1 MQNISAFWRE
11 ITLLESIQGVLG
23 WDEQVMLPQ
32 KGAAWRGSQS
42 ALLARLVHD
51 RLTDQTIWNAL
62 QNVDSCE
69 LPATKSASLLEIKRR
84 VGRARR
90 IPGLL
95 VEELAKAT
103 SHGVHVWQEARG
115 KNDFEQFLPAL
126 DAIIRLKRE
135 EAACVGFEQSPYDA
149 LLDEYEPGCRS
160 SEIDG
165 IFNQL
170 EPALSAL
177 IAEAQT
183 RPQAEILAGDYPK
196 KAQKTLGMMV
206 AKAIGFDE
214 KAGRLDTSAHP
225 FCSGHGPGDC
235 RITTRYDETDFTQSF
250 YGILHETGH
259 ALYEQGL
266 PTEHAGEA
274 WCVATSLGMHE
285 SQSRFWENMVGRS
298 AAFWEWCW
306 PMARQVFGN
315 SLPDRES
322 LVRRINRIGPSLIRV
337 EADETCYNLHILL
350 RYRLEKAMI
359 EGSLE
364 PKDLPDA
371 WNEAFKK
378 AFGISVPSDQK
389 GCLQDVH
396 WGTGGIGYFPT
407 YTLGNLIAAQLW
419 EAMDRGMGGIGKG
432 ISKGE
437 FTPILAWLRDKIH
450 RRGRLNT
457 ALEITKQ
464 ATGEALSCGALLR
477 HLAKI
482 GGGEF

>member
-1 MQNISAFWRE
+1 
-11 ITLLESIQGVLG
+11 
-23 WDEQVMLPQ
+23 
-32 KGAAWRGSQS
+32 
-42 ALLARLVHD
+42 
-51 RLTDQTIWNAL
+51 
-62 QNVDSCE
+62 
-69 LPATKSASLLEIKRR
+69 
-84 VGRARR
+84 
-90 IPGLL
+90 
-95 VEELAKAT
+95 
-103 SHGVHVWQEARG
+103 
-115 KNDFEQFLPAL
+115 
-126 DAIIRLKRE
+126 
-135 EAACVGFEQSPYDA
+135 
-149 LLDEYEPGCRS
+149 
-160 SEIDG
+160 
-165 IFNQL
+165 
-170 EPALSAL
+170 
-177 IAEAQT
+177 
-183 RPQAEILAGDYPK
+183 
-196 KAQKTLGMMV
+196 
-206 AKAIGFDE
+206 
-214 KAGRLDTSAHP
+214 
-225 FCSGHGPGDC
+225 
-235 RITTRYDETDFTQSF
+235 
-250 YGILHETGH
+250 
-259 ALYEQGL
+259 
-266 PTEHAGEA
+266 
-274 WCVATSLGMHE
+274 
-285 SQSRFWENMVGRS
+285 
-298 AAFWEWCW
+298 
-306 PMARQVFGN
+306 MARQVFGN

-378 AFGISVPSDQK
+378 AFGIAVPSDQK

-419 EAMDRGMGGIGKG
+419 EAIDRGMGGIGKG

-437 FTPILAWLRDKIH
+437 FAPILAWLRDKIH